1 MKGYDILSP
10 IMAIIC
16 ILLIVFALI
25 CLECIL
31 RKRISY
37 IVSALNEDENDF
49 ETKIRKIILE
59 NPKSEIVVLCT
70 AKSPEI
76 TTILDKLKEEFSQL
90 HIIK

>member
-1 MKGYDILSP
+1 MKGYDILSTVT
-10 IMAIIC
+10 AIIC

-37 IVSALNEDENDF
+37 IISAINEDEKNF
-49 ETKIRKIILE
+49 EAKIRKIILE
-59 NPKSEIVVLCT
+59 NPKSVIVLLCT
-70 AKSPEI
+70 AKNTET
-76 TTILDKLKEEFSQL
+76 TTILNKLKEEFSQL